1 MAEVLLDIAQNA
13 CIRGMRVDGVDLF
26 SVLDFIAYVC
36 PERNSS
42 NVRQMWHRLENGM
55 SANEEV
61 TKCHHCKFTGERQRN
76 TPCMTILGLQ
86 KLLLILGSKAAVEF
100 RDRVLEC
107 FNRVIAG
114 DRTLVREITANAVQD
129 GPVQQI
135 ARGALAEQAAEDR
148 AAIEDVGP
156 VVAPTGERMELE
168 FTERKLDLKRKAEDW
183 ELQVAE
189 RRIELV
195 ERQMTLEQ
203 RQIEQQMQQMTLP
216 LTVQKQKL
224 ELACNWVACMQQI
237 NPDWRADARLQL
249 QAQDRLCNAFL
260 IEPRLAIAGPT
271 QGAAAPRLESASLTI
286 KEVAD
291 SLRAEFRGRA
301 DDGALLRAGRT
312 AAQMYAER
320 HDMPPGKHA
329 EIHNGRVLQVNSYT
343 EGDRALLEEAV
354 RRTMTAGGRPLTEF
368 FAPRT

>member
-1 MAEVLLDIAQNA
+1 MAEVLLEIAQNA
-13 CIRGMRVDGVDLF
+13 SIRGMRVDGVDLF
-26 SVLDFIAYVC
+26 SVYDFIKYVC
-36 PERNSS
+36 PGKNSIYAP
-42 NVRQMWHRLENGM
+42 QMWYRLISND
-55 SANEEV
+55 SNEV
-61 TKCHHCKFTGERQRN
+61 TDVLPEWQNLKFKGKGQKN
-76 TPCMTILGLQ
+76 TPCMAILGLQ
-86 KLLLILGSKAAVEF
+86 KMLLILGSKAAVEF
-100 RDRVLEC
+100 RDRVLES
-107 FNRVIAG
+107 FNRVLAG
-114 DRTLVREITANAVQD
+114 DRTLIHEITANAARG

-135 ARGALAEQAAEDR
+135 ARAALAEQAAEDR
-148 AAIEDVGP
+148 AAIETVGP

-168 FTERKLDLKRKAEDW
+168 LTDRKLDLKRKAEDW

-203 RQIEQQMQQMTLP
+203 RQIEQQMTLP

-224 ELACNWVACMQQI
+224 ELACSWVACMQQI

-329 EIHNGRVLQVNSYT
+329 EMHNGRVMQVNSYT
-343 EGDRALLEEAV
+343 EGDRGLLEEAV

-368 FAPRT
+368 FAPRS

>member
-1 MAEVLLDIAQNA
+1 MDMNDVYLVVVRLHGWEFMAEASHVNA
-13 CIRGMRVDGVDLF
+13 KKAVRGLAADLQDFHEQGQRSAAAHLMQQGASAVGV
-26 SVLDFIAYVC
+26 
-36 PERNSS
+36 
-42 NVRQMWHRLENGM
+42 
-55 SANEEV
+55 
-61 TKCHHCKFTGERQRN
+61 
-76 TPCMTILGLQ
+76 
-86 KLLLILGSKAAVEF
+86 
-100 RDRVLEC
+100 
-107 FNRVIAG
+107 
-114 DRTLVREITANAVQD
+114 
-129 GPVQQI
+129 
-135 ARGALAEQAAEDR
+135 
-148 AAIEDVGP
+148 AAIED
-156 VVAPTGERMELE
+156 ARPTGERMELE
-168 FTERKLDLKRKAEDW
+168 LTERKLDLKRKAEDW

-203 RQIEQQMQQMTLP
+203 RQIEQQMTLP

-224 ELACNWVACMQQI
+224 ELACSWVACMQQI

-329 EIHNGRVLQVNSYT
+329 EMHNGRVMQVNSYT
-343 EGDRALLEEAV
+343 EGDRGLLEEAV

-368 FAPRT
+368 FAPRS

>member
-1 MAEVLLDIAQNA
+1 MAEVLLEIAQNA
-13 CIRGMRVDGVDLF
+13 SIRGMRVDGVELF

-36 PERNSS
+36 PGRTS
-42 NVRQMWHRLENGM
+42 NNVKVMWHRLENEI
-55 SANEEV
+55 SSDVV
-61 TKCHHCKFTGERQRN
+61 TKCNYLKFNGKGQRN

-107 FNRVIAG
+107 FNRVLSG
-114 DRTLVREITANAVQD
+114 DCTLIREITANAARG

-135 ARGALAEQAAEDR
+135 ARAALAEQAAEDR
-148 AAIEDVGP
+148 AAIEDARP
-156 VVAPTGERMELE
+156 NGERMELE
-168 FTERKLDLKRKAEDW
+168 LTDRKLDLKRKAEDW

-203 RQIEQQMQQMTLP
+203 RQIEQQMTLP

-224 ELACNWVACMQQI
+224 ELACSWVACMQQI

-271 QGAAAPRLESASLTI
+271 QGAAAPRLECASLTI
-286 KEVAD
+286 KAVAD

-329 EIHNGRVLQVNSYT
+329 EMHNGRVMQVNSYT
-343 EGDRALLEEAV
+343 EGDRGLLEEAV

-368 FAPRT
+368 FAPRS